1 MKLIHFSFKD
11 LENLYG
17 ILDEEKK
24 LISVITKDSFK
35 GDAIS
40 FEEIKILPVSVPT
53 KIIAIGLN
61 YIDHANEMDKP
72 IPEEPL
78 LFMKPNSAVIA
89 HNEEIILPEVSK
101 RVDYEGELAVVIG
114 QKCKNIEPDEVDDYI
129 LGYTC
134 FNDVTAR
141 DLQEKDGQ
149 YTRSKSFDT
158 FAPVGPWMENNL
170 DVDNLDI
177 ETKVNGRT
185 VQKSNTSNMKF
196 KPKFLVSYISKIM
209 TLFPGDIIATG
220 TPSGVGPLQY
230 GDTVEVTI
238 EGIGTLVNK
247 VKK

>member
-1 MKLIHFSFKD
+1 MKILHFDYKEFR
-11 LENLYG
+11 NLYG
-17 ILDEEKK
+17 IVDEEKG
-24 LISVITKDSFK
+24 LVSIISKDSLK
-35 GDAIS
+35 GEAINLN
-40 FEEIKILPVSVPT
+40 EVKILPVSMPT
-53 KIIAIGLN
+53 KIIAVGLN
-61 YIDHANEMDKP
+61 YQDHANEMEKI
-72 IPEEPL
+72 IPDEPL

-89 HNEEIILPEVSK
+89 HNEEIIMPSISK

-114 QKCKNIEPDEVDDYI
+114 KKCKNIKEEEVDNYI

-158 FAPVGPWMENNL
+158 FAPVGPWMENDIDVNNL
-170 DVDNLDI
+170 EI
-177 ETKVNGRT
+177 ETKLNGRT

-220 TPSGVGPLQY
+220 TPSGVGPLQH
-230 GDTVEVTI
+230 GDCVEVAI
-238 EGIGTLVNK
+238 EGIGTLKNT
-247 VKK
+247 VK

>member
-1 MKLIHFSFKD
+1 MKIVHFSFK
-11 LENLYG
+11 EFTNLYG
-17 ILDEEKK
+17 ILDEEKG
-24 LISVITKDSFK
+24 LVSILSKDSFK

-40 FEEIKILPVSVPT
+40 LNDIKILPVSMPT
-53 KIIAIGLN
+53 KIIAVGLN
-61 YIDHANEMDKP
+61 YIDHANEMDKE

-89 HNEEIILPEVSK
+89 HNEEIILPEISK

-114 QKCKNIEPDEVDDYI
+114 KKCKNIQESEVDDYI
-129 LGYTC
+129 LGFTC

-158 FAPVGPWMENNL
+158 FAPVGPWMENNI
-170 DVDNLDI
+170 DVDNLNI
-177 ETKVNGRT
+177 ETKLNGRV

-196 KPKFLVSYISKIM
+196 KPKYLVSYISKIM

-220 TPSGVGPLQY
+220 TPAGVGPIQH
-230 GDTVEVTI
+230 GDIIEISI
-238 EGIGTLVNK
+238 EGIGTLKNK
-247 VKK
+247 VK

>member
-209 TLFPGDIIATG
+209 TLF
-220 TPSGVGPLQY
+220 
-230 GDTVEVTI
+230 
-238 EGIGTLVNK
+238 
-247 VKK
+247 

>member
-220 TPSGVGPLQY
+220 TPSCVGPLQY